1 MIPASL
7 RRILDK
13 QKPQPKAE
21 PISETLTLIWR
32 DGETWR
38 KEPGQNWRQRPSIIP
53 LHDSP

>member
-7 RRILDK
+7 RRILDR

-21 PISETLTLIWR
+21 PVETLTLIWR

-38 KEPGQNWRQRPSIIP
+38 KEPGRNWRQRPSITP